1 MGWAELIVGAAWC
14 CALPSSVKAALDD
27 CSSRILPG
35 KDTSSNGV
43 QVQVR
48 VKLPS
53 DPLLEFWCFCNAIAE
68 ALCPVAKQRAGIEC
82 VIGKRITR
90 EVSLAVSTN
99 QHERWPL
106 HMGLQR
112 VLLSDDDRTLDEMLR
127 DPPEAVDA
135 GAELP
140 LDAAPRR
147 EVVEVPWIVDL
158 DDDDR
163 RTLETLLPDLPALRA
178 PVSPEDEE
186 AFLSAYHDT
195 PGRPAWEP
203 VLVTAADI
211 KRCELTH
218 DGIRDHHRRALQT
231 EFAEGR
237 VTAVNGRN
245 GPIPV
250 LTTGSFIPRT
260 QALAYLDRCGLAYGD
275 DVTDGKACGNKHTK
289 RPKRKIAS
297 ATMPSDNAIQ
307 GNGALTQST
316 VGRIAG
322 ALDIPK
328 QPISEVLQQ
337 PLDARSQ
344 PRGRV
349 ARLKRVCELT
359 GLGRSSIYNRMDPRS
374 PYYDA
379 TFPRSFSLSTTGN
392 GAIGWNE
399 EEVQAWVA
407 SQAIS

>member
-1 MGWAELIVGAAWC
+1 M
-14 CALPSSVKAALDD
+14 
-27 CSSRILPG
+27 
-35 KDTSSNGV
+35 
-43 QVQVR
+43 QVR

-53 DPLLEFWCFCNAIAE
+53 DPLLEFWHFCNAIAE
-68 ALCPVAKQRAGIEC
+68 AVCPLVKQRAGIEC

-90 EVSLAVSTN
+90 EVSLAVSTS

-112 VLLSDDDRTLDEMLR
+112 VLLSDDDRTLEEMLR

-140 LDAAPRR
+140 LDTAPRR
-147 EVVEVPWIVDL
+147 EVVELPWIVDL

-163 RTLETLLPDLPALRA
+163 RTLEALLPDLPALRS
-178 PVSPEDEE
+178 PVSSEDEE
-186 AFLSAYHDT
+186 AFLSAYHRT
-195 PGRPAWEP
+195 LGRPAWEP

-211 KRCELTH
+211 KRRELAQ
-218 DGIRDHHRRALQT
+218 DGIRDHHRRVLQT

-237 VTAVNGRN
+237 VSAVNGRN
-245 GPIPV
+245 APIPV

-275 DVTDGKACGNKHTK
+275 DVTDGKARGNKHTK

-297 ATMPSDNAIQ
+297 ATMPSYNAIQ

-328 QPISEVLQQ
+328 QPVSEVLEQ
-337 PLDARSQ
+337 PLDVQ
-344 PRGRV
+344 PRPRGKV

-359 GLGRSSIYNRMDPRS
+359 GLSRSSIYNRMDPRS

-379 TFPRSFSLSTTGN
+379 TFPRSFSLSSTAN
-392 GAIGWNE
+392 GAVGWDE
-399 EEVQAWVA
+399 EEILAWVA
-407 SQAIS
+407 SQAMGHST

>member
-1 MGWAELIVGAAWC
+1 M
-14 CALPSSVKAALDD
+14 
-27 CSSRILPG
+27 
-35 KDTSSNGV
+35 
-43 QVQVR
+43 QVR

-275 DVTDGKACGNKHTK
+275 DVTDGKLVYEREFVNRYTYDLDDDWRHVVEIEAVSIAAPKMRTPRCVAGARACPPEDCGG
-289 RPKRKIAS
+289 PFD
-297 ATMPSDNAIQ
+297 PE
-307 GNGALTQST
+307 
-316 VGRIAG
+316 VFRIA
-322 ALDIPK
+322 
-328 QPISEVLQQ
+328 
-337 PLDARSQ
+337 DAN
-344 PRGRV
+344 
-349 ARLKRVCELT
+349 ARL
-359 GLGRSSIYNRMDPRS
+359 
-374 PYYDA
+374 A
-379 TFPRSFSLSTTGN
+379 SLR
-392 GAIGWNE
+392 
-399 EEVQAWVA
+399 
-407 SQAIS
+407 

>member
-1 MGWAELIVGAAWC
+1 M
-14 CALPSSVKAALDD
+14 
-27 CSSRILPG
+27 
-35 KDTSSNGV
+35 
-43 QVQVR
+43 QVR

-53 DPLLEFWCFCNAIAE
+53 DPLLEFWHFCNAIAE
-68 ALCPVAKQRAGIEC
+68 ALCPLAKQRAGIEC
-82 VIGKRITR
+82 IIGKRITR

-99 QHERWPL
+99 HRERWPL

-112 VLLSDDDRTLDEMLR
+112 VLLSDDDRTLEEMLR

-140 LDAAPRR
+140 LRIVPRR

-163 RTLETLLPDLPALRA
+163 RALETLLPDLPALRA

-186 AFLSAYHDT
+186 AFLSAYHGT

-211 KRCELTH
+211 KRCEFTH
-218 DGIRDHHRRALQT
+218 DGIRDHHRGALQA

-245 GPIPV
+245 APIPV
-250 LTTGSFIPRT
+250 LTTGSFIPRA
-260 QALAYLDRCGLAYGD
+260 QALAYLDRCGLAYGG
-275 DVTDGKACGNKHTK
+275 DVTDGKARGNKHTK
-289 RPKRKIAS
+289 RPKRNVAS
-297 ATMPSDNAIQ
+297 AAMPSPDNAIQ
-307 GNGALTQST
+307 GNGALTQSV
-316 VGRIAG
+316 VGRNPSAS
-322 ALDIPK
+322 DITK
-328 QPISEVLQQ
+328 QPVSEVLEQ
-337 PLDARSQ
+337 PLDVQ
-344 PRGRV
+344 PRPRGKV

-359 GLGRSSIYNRMDPRS
+359 GLSRSAVYYRMDSRS
-374 PYYDA
+374 RYYDE
-379 TFPRSFSLSTTGN
+379 TFPRSFSLSSTAN

-399 EEVQAWVA
+399 EEVLAWVA
-407 SQAIS
+407 AQAAANSA